1 MTQRTSG
8 TPEEAKQ
15 RAATTYNAAA
25 DIYDDPANSFWER
38 FGNRTVA
45 RLKLAPGS
53 NVLDVCCGSGAS
65 AIPAAAAVGE
75 NGSVIG
81 IDLAENLL
89 QLARAKAA
97 ARDLRNIK
105 FRHDD
110 ILSLDLTSE
119 SFDAV
124 ICVFGIFFIPDMPSA
139 IRELWRFVKL
149 GGNLAITT
157 WGPRFFEPAN
167 TAFWNSIRAVRP
179 DLHKSFNPWDR
190 ISEPEALRSLFET
203 AGAKDSEVV
212 PENGTHRVGSPDDW
226 WSMILGS
233 GYRGTI
239 EQLDD
244 NDRERVR
251 LENLDFIQRNNVRG
265 VEANVLYGVARKPA
279 LHEPFVNGNL
289 RPSS

>member
-1 MTQRTSG
+1 MSQRTSG

-25 DIYDDPANSFWER
+25 DVYDDPVNSFWKR
-38 FGNRTVA
+38 FGSRTVA
-45 RLKLAPGS
+45 RLQLPPGA

-65 AIPAAAAVGE
+65 AIPAAAAVGD

-81 IDLAENLL
+81 VDLAENLL

-124 ICVFGIFFIPDMPSA
+124 ICVFGIFFIPDMPTA
-139 IRELWRFVKL
+139 MRELWRFVKP

-157 WGPRFFEPAN
+157 WGPRFFEPAT

-190 ISEPEALRSLFET
+190 ISQPEALRSLFES
-203 AGAKDSEVV
+203 AGVKDSEVV
-212 PENGTHRVGSPDDW
+212 GENGIHPVGSPDDW
-226 WSMILGS
+226 WSMTLGS

-251 LENLDFIQRNNVRG
+251 LENLDFIRRNDVRG
-265 VEANVLYGVARKPA
+265 VEANVLYGVAPKPA
-279 LHEPFVNGNL
+279 
-289 RPSS
+289 